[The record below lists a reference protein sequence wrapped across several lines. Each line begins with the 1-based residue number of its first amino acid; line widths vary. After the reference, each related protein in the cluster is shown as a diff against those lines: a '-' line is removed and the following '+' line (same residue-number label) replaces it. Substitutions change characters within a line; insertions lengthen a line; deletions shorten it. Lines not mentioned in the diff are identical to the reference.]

1 MADREPQNPKPDETW
16 ISEDDSAAPFEPA
29 PSRLDSGEFD
39 TAPPTEG
46 APYIPVSAFGELRE
60 GSTVPGYKILGQ
72 IGKGGMGAVF
82 LAEQQRPK
90 RTVAL
95 KVIRADRVT
104 EATRRRFEY
113 EAQILARLKH
123 PGIAQIYEVGSF
135 NLGDGQ
141 TPYFA
146 MEYIQGAKPLTN
158 YAKEHDLSTRTR
170 LELFAQVCDAV
181 HHGHQK
187 GIIHRD
193 LKPVNIL
200 VDDTGAP
207 RIIDFGIARANDE
220 ENVLATMQTN
230 AGQILGT
237 LQYMSPEQ
245 CGGASDTV
253 DVRADVYALGVILF
267 QLLSGELPYDLST
280 LGFAEALL
288 VVTQDR
294 APSLASIHAHFKGDL
309 AVICAKALDKD
320 KNDRYQSAS
329 ELAADIRRYLEDR
342 PILARP
348 IGPLGLLVKWTR
360 RNRELATAIT
370 AAAAV
375 LTITSAV
382 LITRIIIAERKATA
396 NFNLANENLITA
408 NENLAASRDSVEL
421 MRNLFQF
428 QHADG
433 TSLLKGGMI
442 RVDEFLNVARDGI
455 AANPPERIATEADF
469 RELIGVGYISARGL
483 EDARAE
489 LERVLEI
496 RNQERPPQPAE
507 LASAMHNL
515 ARVYYFSAD
524 YHRAEDLYNGAVERR
539 RTLARGADD
548 AELATS
554 ITHLAAT
561 KWKLGNLDEAQSL
574 FEESLAMRQR
584 LFGDRDPDIAASLN
598 NLGNLLVTRAN
609 YVQAEGYLRRSLEMI
624 TRIRSE
630 DPNAVEISYAAHNLA
645 KCLVH
650 LGKYE
655 EAEQLYR
662 QALAIRTMRLSPTH
676 PSIAVTRLGL
686 AEVLHRQNRPID
698 AEAFARDA
706 VSQFAATYSTEHD
719 ELNEARQIL
728 AEVLAAQGRHA
739 EAAPFLADC
748 VAATRAMNP
757 VPSEQLAERL
767 LLQGRCFRA
776 LDANDEAEAVLAEGI
791 QLATSLTSDDLH
803 RQLGRELL
811 DLYQSL
817 GRTDEADALAVR
829 LNSP

>member
-1 MADREPQNPKPDETW
+1 MADREPQKPTPDETW
-16 ISEDDSAAPFEPA
+16 ISDEDSAAPFEPA
-29 PSRLDSGEFD
+29 PSRIESGDFE
-39 TAPPTEG
+39 TSPPTGG
-46 APYIPVSAFGELRE
+46 APYIAVAAFGELRE
-60 GSTVPGYKILGQ
+60 GAAVPGYKILSQ

-113 EAQILARLKH
+113 EAQILARLQH
-123 PGIAQIYEVGSF
+123 PGIAQIYEVGNF
-135 NLGDGQ
+135 NLGDGP

-158 YAKEHDLSTRTR
+158 YAKEHDLDTRTR

-253 DVRADVYALGVILF
+253 DVRADVYALGVVLF

-294 APSLASIHAHFKGDL
+294 APSLSSIQAHFKGDL

-329 ELAADIRRYLEDR
+329 DLAADIRRYLEDR

-375 LTITSAV
+375 LAITSAV
-382 LITRIIIAERKATA
+382 LITRVVMAERRATS
-396 NFNLANENLITA
+396 
-408 NENLAASRDSVEL
+408 NLAAARESVDL
-421 MRNLFQF
+421 VGGIFQF
-428 QHADG
+428 EDENGMTLVKEGKVDVEA
-433 TSLLKGGMI
+433 LLMDAE
-442 RVDEFLNVARDGI
+442 RTI
-455 AANPPERIATEADF
+455 ANAPPQRPGTEADF
-469 RELIGVGYISARGL
+469 RELIGIGYISLRSRQATEKART
-483 EDARAE
+483 E
-489 LERVLEI
+489 LARVLDI
-496 RNQERPPQPAE
+496 RLAERPQRPQAV
-507 LASAMHNL
+507 ASAMHNL
-515 ARVYYFSAD
+515 ARALYYSGD
-524 YHRAEDLYNGAVERR
+524 LAEAQQLYIGAVERR
-539 RTLARGADD
+539 RTLANGDS

-554 ITHLAAT
+554 LTHLAAT
-561 KWKLGNLDEAQSL
+561 NQRLGDLDGALKMFVEGL
-574 FEESLAMRQR
+574 DMRRR
-584 LFGDRDPDIAASLN
+584 LFGQSHPDIAASLN
-598 NLGNLLVTRAN
+598 NIGNLLVDQER
-609 YVQAEGYLRRSLEMI
+609 YDLAEEYLRGSLAMI
-624 TRIRSE
+624 SE
-630 DPNAVEISYAAHNLA
+630 LRGDGAFETAYAAHNLGNCLFHLA
-645 KCLVH
+645 KF
-650 LGKYE
+650 K
-655 EAEQLYR
+655 EAEQCFR
-662 QALAIRTMRLSPTH
+662 RALAIRTTLYQSGH
-676 PSIAVTRLGL
+676 SSIASSRIAL
-686 AEVLHRQNRPID
+686 
-698 AEAFARDA
+698 ARDLIELNQLHEA
-706 VSQFAATYSTEHD
+706 ESLARAATEDFIALRPSDAHPDVAYS
-719 ELNEARQIL
+719 R
-728 AEVLAAQGRHA
+728 EVLARVLIAQSRFGDA
-739 EAAPFLADC
+739 LPVINAAVEGTRDASSP
-748 VAATRAMNP
+748 VAH
-757 VPSEQLAERL
+757 QLAERL
-767 LLQGRCFRA
+767 LLQSKCLLASDRPH
-776 LDANDEAEAVLAEGI
+776 DAEAALLEGV
-791 QLATSLTSDDLH
+791 A
-803 RQLGRELL
+803 LL
-811 DLYQSL
+811 DHSDHTELRHSLGKELFDLYHSL
-817 GRTDEADALAVR
+817 GRTDDAEALTAR
-829 LNSP
+829 LNKP